1 MFTEAASVSNWVS
14 ISLLFWHKS
23 GLTPSNSPVE
33 PIKPQAKPS
42 RTHINH
48 FSFIGLGEDQPM
60 EIKKPRKPSLF
71 DIGPGFP
78 ARQIV

>member
-1 MFTEAASVSNWVS
+1 V
-14 ISLLFWHKS
+14 
-23 GLTPSNSPVE
+23 
-33 PIKPQAKPS
+33 QAKS
-42 RTHINH
+42 SLTLIAN
-48 FSFIGLGEDQPM
+48 FLFVGLGEDQPM